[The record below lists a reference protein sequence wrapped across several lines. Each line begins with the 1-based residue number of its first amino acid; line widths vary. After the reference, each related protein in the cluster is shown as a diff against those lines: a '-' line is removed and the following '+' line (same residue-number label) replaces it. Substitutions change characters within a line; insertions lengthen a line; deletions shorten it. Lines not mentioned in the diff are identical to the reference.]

1 MVDVA
6 GIDPC
11 DAQYAYPD
19 RNQELT
25 VRPGTTIF
33 FEVDAKLMESQG
45 STHWYVDGEY
55 ITTPVGP
62 WPSTY
67 FHDVGREYFAHT
79 FDSTGTSLVDTAVT
93 AGDGN
98 VASRWE
104 VTVTENGAAPPT
116 VDAARPATSELAAD
130 ESTTLELEVSSSGTE
145 LDRVVWWMTQSDV
158 ILDVSDVE
166 GAGDTA
172 SVEIDGGCH
181 TCQIEVWIL
190 DDNNAYTAVNPWVFE
205 DFAAADDDDGGNE
218 ENVAVRIQDTNSPV
232 TGGEVLE
239 VTATIENTGA
249 AEVTREVDLVVGND
263 PETVD
268 SHTVTVPAGETEQLD
283 LVFETYPVAQD
294 DEFPVRVEAGES
306 TVERGVYVYGTES

>member
-6 GIDPC
+6 GVDPC

-19 RNQELT
+19 YDQELT
-25 VRPGTTIF
+25 VRPGTTIL
-33 FEVDAKLMESQG
+33 FEVDAELMASQG

-79 FDSTGTSLVDTAVT
+79 FDSAGTSLVDTAVT

-98 VASRWE
+98 AASRWE

-116 VDAARPATSELAAD
+116 VDAAWPATSELAAD
-130 ESTTLELEVSSSGTE
+130 KSTTLELEVSSSGTE

-166 GAGDTA
+166 GASDTA

-181 TCQIEVWIL
+181 TCQIEAWIL
-190 DDNNAYTAVNPWVFE
+190 DDNNAYTAVNPWVFK
-205 DFAAADDDDGGNE
+205 DFATADDNGGNE
-218 ENVAVRIQDTNSPV
+218 ENVVVRIQDTNSPV

-268 SHTVTVPAGETEQLD
+268 SHTVTVPAGEMEQLD

-294 DEFPVRVEAGES
+294 DEFPVRVEAGEN